1 VVDKALGRLQRVD
14 LRDVWVSESAEFTPW
29 LAQPD
34 NLAILSETV
43 GIELELEA
51 QERNVGPFRADI
63 LCKDVETGHWVLV
76 ENQLERTDHGHLG
89 QLLTYASGLQAVTI
103 IWIAAKFTEQHR
115 ATLDWLNE
123 ITDERFSF
131 FGLEVELWRI
141 GDSLAAPNFKLVS
154 KPNDW
159 SRDVS
164 VAARAIAAEPLTDT
178 RQKQLAYWTMW
189 RDWLD
194 KAPGKYRS
202 RKPAPQ
208 HWLDFSI
215 GRSDYWVSATLNA
228 AERRAGI
235 ELNMRN
241 TPDNKSNFEALLSSK
256 DEIESAFGGSLV
268 WLPLPGKKSSRVAA
282 YKTGIDPLDENNWP
296 EMLAW
301 MQDTFDRFQTIFRAR
316 IRALPESG

>member
-1 VVDKALGRLQRVD
+1 VGKPLGRLERVD
-14 LRDVWVSESAEFTPW
+14 LREVWISEAADFTPW
-29 LAQPD
+29 LAQPE
-34 NLAILSETV
+34 NLTVLAETV
-43 GIELELEA
+43 GLELELEA
-51 QERNVGPFRADI
+51 QERNVGPFRADL

-76 ENQLERTDHGHLG
+76 ENQLERTDHSHLG

-123 ITDERFSF
+123 ITDERFGF

-141 GDSLAAPNFKLVS
+141 GDSLAAPSFNIVS

-159 SRDVS
+159 ARDVN
-164 VAARAIAAEPLTDT
+164 VAARAIAAEPLSDT
-178 RQKQLAYWTMW
+178 RQKQLAFWTLW
-189 RDWLD
+189 RERLD
-194 KAPGKYRS
+194 QAPGDYRS

-241 TPDNKSNFEALLSSK
+241 SPDAKANFEALLSQK
-256 DEIESAFGGSLV
+256 DAVEAEFGQPLA

-282 YKTGIDPLDENNWP
+282 YKLDIDPLEEANWP
-296 EMLAW
+296 HLLDW
-301 MQDTFDRFQTIFRAR
+301 MQTTFDSFQKIFRDR
-316 IRALPESG
+316 IRKLP

>member
-1 VVDKALGRLQRVD
+1 MQKPLGRLERVD
-14 LRDVWVSESAEFTPW
+14 LRDIWLSEATEFTPW
-29 LAQPD
+29 LAEAD
-34 NLAILSETV
+34 NLTILSEAV
-43 GIELELEA
+43 GFDLELEA

-63 LCKDVETGHWVLV
+63 LCKDVETGHWVLI
-76 ENQLERTDHGHLG
+76 ENQLERTDHTHLG
-89 QLLTYASGLQAVTI
+89 QLLTYAAGLQAVTI

-123 ITDERFSF
+123 ITDDRFNF

-141 GDSLAAPNFKLVS
+141 GGSLAAPKFNIIS

-159 SRDVS
+159 SRDVN

-178 RQKQLAYWTMW
+178 RQKQLAYWTLW
-189 RDWLD
+189 RERLD
-194 KAPGKYRS
+194 AAPGNYRS

-215 GRSDYWVSATLNA
+215 GRADYWVSATLNA

-241 TPDNKSNFEALLSSK
+241 KPDDKLNFEALLADK
-256 DEIESAFGGSLV
+256 ETIEADFGQ
-268 WLPLPGKKSSRVAA
+268 PLIWMPLNGKKSSRVAA
-282 YKTGIDPLDENNWP
+282 YKTGVDPLDQTNWP
-296 EMLAW
+296 ELLDW
-301 MQDTFDRFQTIFRAR
+301 MQETFDRFQRIFKQR
-316 IRALPESG
+316 IRALPKVE

>member
-1 VVDKALGRLQRVD
+1 MRKALGRLERVD
-14 LRDVWVSESAEFTPW
+14 LRDVWLSEATEFTPW

-34 NLAILSETV
+34 NLAILADAV
-43 GIELELEA
+43 GFELELEA

-63 LCKDVETGHWVLV
+63 LCKDVETGHWVLI
-76 ENQLERTDHGHLG
+76 ENQLERTDHSHLG

-123 ITDERFSF
+123 ITDDRFGF

-141 GDSLAAPNFKLVS
+141 GDSLAAPNFNIVS

-159 SRDVS
+159 ARDVN

-178 RQKQLAYWTMW
+178 RQKQLAYWTQW
-189 RDWLD
+189 RERLD
-194 KAPGKYRS
+194 KSPGNHRS

-215 GRSDYWVSATLNA
+215 GRSDYWISATLNA

-241 TPDNKSNFEALLSSK
+241 SPENKGNFEALLAQK
-256 DEIESAFGGSLV
+256 DAVEAEFGMPLA
-268 WLPLPGKKSSRVAA
+268 WLPLSGKKSSRVAA
-282 YKTGIDPLDENNWP
+282 YKMDIDPLNESNWP
-296 EMLAW
+296 EMLDW
-301 MQDTFDRFQTIFRAR
+301 MQVTFDRFQQIFRSR
-316 IRALPESG
+316 IRLLPECH

>member
-1 VVDKALGRLQRVD
+1 MQKTLGRLERVD
-14 LRDVWVSESAEFTPW
+14 LRNIWLSEATEFTPW
-29 LAQPD
+29 LAQAD
-34 NLAILSETV
+34 NLSVLADAV

-63 LCKDVETGHWVLV
+63 LCKDVETGQWVLI
-76 ENQLERTDHGHLG
+76 ENQLERTDHTHLG

-123 ITDERFSF
+123 ITDDRFNF

-141 GDSLAAPNFKLVS
+141 GESLAAPKFNVVS

-159 SRDVS
+159 TRDVN

-178 RQKQLAYWTMW
+178 RQKQLAYWTLW
-189 RDWLD
+189 RECLD
-194 KAPGKYRS
+194 ASPGNYRG

-215 GRSDYWVSATLNA
+215 GRSDYWLSATLNA

-241 TPDNKSNFEALLSSK
+241 SPDNKINFETLMADK
-256 DEIESAFGGSLV
+256 AAIEDEFGG
-268 WLPLPGKKSSRVAA
+268 PLAWMPLDGKKSSRVAT
-282 YKTGIDPLDENNWP
+282 YKTEIDPLDESNWP
-296 EMLAW
+296 ELLNW
-301 MQDTFDRFQTIFRAR
+301 MQSAFDRFQQIFKSR
-316 IRALPESG
+316 IRHLPEVG

>member
-1 VVDKALGRLQRVD
+1 MTKALGRLQRVE
-14 LRDVWVSESAEFTPW
+14 LRDIWLSEATEFTPW
-29 LAQPD
+29 LARPD
-34 NLAILSETV
+34 NLSILAETV

-51 QERNVGPFRADI
+51 QERNVGPFRADL
-63 LCKDVETGHWVLV
+63 LCKDVETGHWALI
-76 ENQLERTDHGHLG
+76 ENQLERTDHSHLG

-103 IWIAAKFTEQHR
+103 VWIAAKFTEQHR

-123 ITDERFSF
+123 ITDDRFGF

-141 GDSLAAPNFKLVS
+141 GDSLAAPNFKIVS

-159 SRDVS
+159 TRDVN

-178 RQKQLAYWTMW
+178 RQKQLAYWTRW
-189 RDWLD
+189 RERLD
-194 KAPGKYRS
+194 SQPGNYRS

-241 TPDNKSNFEALLSSK
+241 TPENKVNFETLLA
-256 DEIESAFGGSLV
+256 DREAIEQAFGGPLA
-268 WLPLPGKKSSRVAA
+268 WLPLPGKKSSRVAV
-282 YKTGIDPLDENNWP
+282 YLTDTDPLEEANWP
-296 EMLAW
+296 AMLDW
-301 MQDTFDRFQTIFRAR
+301 MQATFDRMHQTFRNR
-316 IRALPESG
+316 IRALPECR